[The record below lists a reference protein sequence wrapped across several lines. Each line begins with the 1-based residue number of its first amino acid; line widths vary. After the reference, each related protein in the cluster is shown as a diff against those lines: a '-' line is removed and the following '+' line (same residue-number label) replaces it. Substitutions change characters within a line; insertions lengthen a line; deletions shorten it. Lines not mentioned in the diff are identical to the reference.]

1 MNYNKED
8 FDFASTN
15 TGSEEDYN
23 NSKRS
28 RMLSA
33 YQLTKNVYL
42 PTVGLSLK
50 QLTSD
55 ASTSFKR
62 YYNGNGS
69 SSSSSNPDLDYQT
82 IGNGVNASQLLLSN
96 SNNNLD
102 DLEITIYNSYTYFN
116 KLNNKYTT
124 EIKGNICLF
133 NSISRKN
140 RWVYMG
146 LKKLII
152 GSNKEEFL
160 VERDLE
166 MLNNITSESNEQAD
180 HEIDL
185 QPNSSHSS
193 LLKKNS
199 TIFDSR
205 IYPFLNKGVSS
216 FPLVLKLNDIGL
228 EHCLSRPNGDFEFTL
243 QTDDDISLNE
253 NNSKLSIM
261 TNLRPQSIIL
271 QKHSNPQEFQSS
283 AEDFVFED
291 FNTDIDL
298 IHYSQN
304 HQIAVISD
312 IDDTIKF
319 TGVVEGKKIALDT
332 TFNKPIE
339 SWLFPSMANWY
350 KFLKFKHN
358 VDFFYVSNSPQQ
370 LYPSLK
376 EYVDCYFPSGTIVLK
391 EYLHSNIFSN
401 FLGSS
406 ATKKLQRILTVID
419 QFSYKKFILIGD
431 SGQSDLEAYIQVCK
445 MRPSNV
451 VGIYIKAVKGSLSDY
466 SGREDKIVQEFNN
479 IIDEKYY
486 KLADDQKDA
495 SNGSTAPILPPRNA
509 SKLQLA
515 LSAPV
520 PEKLSSTVAEN
531 SKGSQPLPPPP
542 RNSASKKAIML
553 EKTLDTYASTE
564 KVFRSV
570 EHAVEHAVD
579 FDKKRTDWNYRIG
592 NSIMDLRS
600 IYGNSQYKIQLQF
613 FEDELIEE
621 SCKLIEQVKNKT

>member
-8 FDFASTN
+8 LDFASAN

-23 NSKRS
+23 NTKRS

-33 YQLTKNVYL
+33 FQLTKNVYL

-82 IGNGVNASQLLLSN
+82 IGNGVNANQLLLSN
-96 SNNNLD
+96 NNNLD

-116 KLNNKYTT
+116 KLDNKYVT

-133 NSISRKN
+133 NSLSRKN

-160 VERDLE
+160 VQRDLE
-166 MLNNITSESNEQAD
+166 ILNSITSQAKYEQAD
-180 HEIDL
+180 KEMDL
-185 QPNSSHSS
+185 QPSSSQSS
-193 LLKKNS
+193 LLQKNS

-253 NNSKLSIM
+253 NSNKLSIM
-261 TNLRPQSIIL
+261 TNLRPQSIVM
-271 QKHSNPQEFQSS
+271 QKHLNTQEFQSG

-291 FNTDIDL
+291 FTTDIDL

-304 HQIAVISD
+304 HEIAVISD

-350 KFLKFKHN
+350 KLLKFKYN

-370 LYPSLK
+370 LYPSLR
-376 EYVDCYFPSGTIVLK
+376 EYVDCYYPNGTIVLK

-406 ATKKLQRILTVID
+406 ATKKLERILTVID

-451 VGIYIKAVKGSLSDY
+451 IGIYIKAVDGSLSDY
-466 SGREDKIVQEFNN
+466 IDREDKTVVEFNKTIN
-479 IIDEKYY
+479 EKYY
-486 KLADDQKDA
+486 RLADKQKDDNFA
-495 SNGSTAPILPPRNA
+495 SAVPILPPRNPA
-509 SKLQLA
+509 KFQLDV
-515 LSAPV
+515 SAEV
-520 PEKLSSTVAEN
+520 PDELSSPISDN
-531 SKGSQPLPPPP
+531 LKSSQPPPPPPP
-542 RNSASKKAIML
+542 RNSSSKRTSMML
-553 EKTLDTYASTE
+553 EKTSEIYSSGE
-564 KVFRSV
+564 KVFR
-570 EHAVEHAVD
+570 AVEDTLD
-579 FDKKRTDWNYRIG
+579 FDKKRTEWNYRIG

-600 IYGNSQYKIQLQF
+600 IYGNTQNRIQLQF
-613 FEDELIEE
+613 FQDELIEE
-621 SCKLIEQVKNKT
+621 SCKLIERVKNKT